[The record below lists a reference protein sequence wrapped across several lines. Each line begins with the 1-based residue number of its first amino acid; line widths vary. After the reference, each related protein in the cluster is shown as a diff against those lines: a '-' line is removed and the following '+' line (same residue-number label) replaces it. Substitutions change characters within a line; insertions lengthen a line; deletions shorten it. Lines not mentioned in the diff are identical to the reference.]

1 MPLKYTTK
9 RGGWLWNNTKT
20 KPKSS
25 SKGTRK
31 KKLRK
36 KSLYRLKKR
45 GKSRRNK

>member
-31 KKLRK
+31 KKL
-36 KSLYRLKKR
+36 YRLKKR